1 MMDMQRTG
9 LTIAGVFI
17 LIMIL
22 AASGHPAGAADKFIP
37 YFCEGPAKDEQLF
50 TRGRILHQEDLPKLT
65 PLMKKHRDFLTRFM
79 DHYSTAELP
88 TIVIEQ
94 ETDLDQ
100 LSFFDLIEAP
110 IPNFNTLRITARQ
123 IAAMGDY
130 YRLTGHNFRAGRIYL
145 ALLKYGI
152 DIGYGL
158 GTVKTL
164 INQMIAIAVQKAA
177 LGRLIYLLYD
187 GGLGSSNEKEI
198 CEGVADLME
207 KRVAIRE
214 AYRFERATIEK
225 FDFKE
230 ILKRESELSDIR
242 KSVFNRLI
250 LRLFHGR
257 ATTALHRMAGEIY
270 DEIERGLDKQFK
282 EGRLN
287 IERANQRTEEI
298 CKEAGSIVTMIFS
311 PASQMARIIISIM
324 TPNFSRAWEQDLAVF
339 NYSNGLA
346 IVHLLNEY
354 RRSQGSYPE
363 TLDELESRT
372 SVTLPP
378 DVYTS
383 EQLIYRPSKNGFV
396 LYSPGGDG
404 KDDSMDKLKD
414 DPLYPPLKYLD
425 K

>member
-1 MMDMQRTG
+1 MTG
-9 LTIAGVFI
+9 KRRPDLTITVFF
-17 LIMIL
+17 LLMMIL
-22 AASGHPAGAADKFIP
+22 LFSGHPAGAEKFIP
-37 YFCEGPAKDEQLF
+37 HFCEGPANQEQLF
-50 TRGRILHQEDLPKLT
+50 TRGRILHQENLPELT
-65 PLMKKHRDFLTRFM
+65 PLMEKHRDFLTRFM

-100 LSFFDLIEAP
+100 LSFFDMIEAP
-110 IPNFNTLRITARQ
+110 IPNFNTLRIAGRQ

-130 YRLTGHNFRAGRIYL
+130 YRLKGHTFRAGRIYL

-164 INQMIAIAVQKAA
+164 INQMIAIAVQKMA
-177 LGRLIYLLYD
+177 LGRLIYLFND
-187 GGLGSSNEKEI
+187 GGLGSNNEKVI
-198 CEGVADLME
+198 CQRVADLMK
-207 KRVAIRE
+207 KRVALRAAIRS
-214 AYRFERATIEK
+214 ERAVIEK

-230 ILKRESELSDIR
+230 ILKRKSAWSDIG
-242 KSVFNRLI
+242 KSFFNRVI

-270 DEIERGLDKQFK
+270 GEIERGMDKPFK

-287 IERANQRTEEI
+287 IERAEQRTKEI
-298 CKEAGSIVTMIFS
+298 CKEAGSIFKMVLS
-311 PASQMARIIISIM
+311 PASQMARIIVSIM
-324 TPNFSRAWEQDLAVF
+324 IPNFFRAWEQDLAVV
-339 NYSNGLA
+339 NYSNGLT
-346 IVHLLNEY
+346 IVHLVNEY
-354 RRSQGSYPE
+354 RRNRGSYPE
-363 TLDELESRT
+363 TLDELKSST
-372 SVTLPP
+372 SVALPE

-383 EQLIYRPSKNGFV
+383 EQLIYRRSKNGFV

-404 KDDSMDKLKD
+404 KDDSMDKQKD
-414 DPLYPPLKYLD
+414 VSLCPPLHYLD